1 MGQQLGSLCPGRPK
15 SQYKCAPIRNA
26 GRIRNRDA
34 ISVNGIIV
42 DPKDDNLKYLRDR
55 LALAFIVRNEGHYA
69 LDMLASV
76 IDCVGFVSCVDTN
89 STDNTVALLDEY
101 LRLNNLEYHLASVP
115 FTRFDDMR
123 NLAISQVPATFSW
136 ILMLDADEILLP
148 ADLPLMIDLIS
159 DESVDA
165 WYLPRFNWQ
174 SEFLKPPAT
183 PYPDYQGRLFRN
195 YPDGRITYKGVVHE
209 GLTGFQNISAAP
221 ACEREDFSDAG
232 LHIHHMKL
240 LKKGIEELRAR
251 EASYRQMMEIKKVEE
266 PDWIEQV

>member
-1 MGQQLGSLCPGRPK
+1 
-15 SQYKCAPIRNA
+15 
-26 GRIRNRDA
+26 
-34 ISVNGIIV
+34 
-42 DPKDDNLKYLRDR
+42 
-55 LALAFIVRNEGHYA
+55 LALAFIVKDEGNYA

-89 STDNTVALLDEY
+89 STDNTVGLLDEY
-101 LRLNNLEYHLASVP
+101 LRLRNMPYHLTSVP
-115 FTRFDDMR
+115 FTRFDEMR
-123 NLAISQVPATFSW
+123 NLAISQVPITFSW
-136 ILMLDADEILLP
+136 ILMLDADEILLA
-148 ADLPLMIDLIS
+148 ADLPSIADLIS

-174 SEFLKPPAT
+174 SEFLRPPAK

-209 GLTGFQNISAAP
+209 GLTGFQNISPAP

-240 LKKGIEELRAR
+240 LKKGAEELHAR
-251 EASYRQMMEIKKVEE
+251 EVSYRQMMEVKRVEE
-266 PDWIEQV
+266 PEWTEQPHTP